1 MQFQPGGS
9 AEDRYGFIQRTFQRC
24 HYSGLRRA
32 EKGIALRYLG
42 RMAGY
47 SRKPLTR
54 LVRQYSSEGQLRRR
68 HAPPVAGFVR
78 KFTAQDVA
86 LLVETDTLH
95 GTLSGPATKRLMQRA
110 LEVFGDTRYDRLASI
125 SVAHLYNLRKVSGY
139 ATRRQHWT
147 RTRATQVPIGERR
160 PPDSQGRPDFIRID
174 SVHQGDLDGVKGIY
188 HINAVD
194 GVTQWQLVAPVSG
207 FRRLTSCRCWPSSW
221 RVSPNGSEYIN
232 RRVAELLNKLN
243 IEFTKSRPRH
253 SNDNAL
259 VETKNGAVVRK
270 QQPGIIFEQLDR
282 TRLQA
287 MGGAQLPVTEL
298 TQIAD
303 APQETAV
310 LRQRLSSAPLVTLR
324 PEHGIA
330 S

>member
-9 AEDRYGFIQRTFQRC
+9 AEDRYGFIQRTFQRF

-68 HAPPVAGFVR
+68 HAPPVAGFVL

-86 LLVETDTLH
+86 LLAETDTLH

-139 ATRRQHWT
+139 ATRCQHWT

-160 PPDSQGRPDFIRID
+160 PPDSQGRPGFIRID

-194 GVTQWQLVAPVSG
+194 GVTQWQLVATCERISEAYLLPV
-207 FRRLTSCRCWPSSW
+207 L
-221 RVSPNGSEYIN
+221 
-232 RRVAELLNKLN
+232 AELLAGFPQWLG
-243 IEFTKSRPRH
+243 IH
-253 SNDNAL
+253 
-259 VETKNGAVVRK
+259 
-270 QQPGIIFEQLDR
+270 QPP
-282 TRLQA
+282 
-287 MGGAQLPVTEL
+287 GGE
-298 TQIAD
+298 
-303 APQETAV
+303 APQQT
-310 LRQRLSSAPLVTLR
+310 
-324 PEHGIA
+324 
-330 S
+330 